1 MTHKTEDYIVRGSIV
16 LFFILYMGGYAWMI
30 ESEKTEKIGERM
42 TVVSD
47 RQVYSQQ
54 TRTEKEHQ
62 VKSLSDWPL
71 DLGKYFYTIDIAPG
85 YEMENEEYEVI
96 GESGGNLI
104 VRKHNDWPDIS
115 GHFEW
120 YCNEKLATT
129 QQMFD
134 YVVAHHKVIRKQMQE
149 IRNRGLSHQLDEA
162 SYYQDHYDEYLDD
175 PEDELRFPPEIFD
188 ANDD

>member
-1 MTHKTEDYIVRGSIV
+1 MDKKTEDYIVRGSLV
-16 LFFILYMGGYAWMI
+16 LFFVLYAIGFAWMI
-30 ESEKTEKIGERM
+30 EPPKKSAKMPERSTLIQQEQNRHTVEK
-42 TVVSD
+42 
-47 RQVYSQQ
+47 RQP
-54 TRTEKEHQ
+54 
-62 VKSLSDWPL
+62 KSLPVDWPL
-71 DLGKYFYTIDIAPG
+71 DLGKYFYWIDIDPG
-85 YEMENEEYEVI
+85 YEMENEEYEIV

-120 YCNEKLATT
+120 YCNEKLTTT

-134 YVVAHHKVIRKQMQE
+134 YVVAHHKAIVRQMQE
-149 IRNRGLSHQLDEA
+149 VKRRGFSRQFDEA

-175 PEDELRFPPEIFD
+175 PEDEIRFPPEIFD